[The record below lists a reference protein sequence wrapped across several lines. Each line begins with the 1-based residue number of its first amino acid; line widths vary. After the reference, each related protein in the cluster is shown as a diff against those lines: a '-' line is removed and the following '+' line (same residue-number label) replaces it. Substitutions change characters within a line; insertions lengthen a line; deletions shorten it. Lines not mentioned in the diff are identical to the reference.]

1 MTDMLLRFRGAA
13 LIGLLCLLILAPG
26 GRAAPRR
33 GATEIQSPE
42 VCGRLQVKG
51 RFITCAS
58 GEPFRWRGV
67 TGFRLVHQVARDE
80 EASARRYLSWARDAG
95 FNLIRVVS
103 TATFLFDLSPEDGR
117 AALPRALVLA
127 REFGLYVE
135 VIAVNDSADRDYDWR
150 LHSRLVA
157 ETCAAVDH
165 CIFEF
170 ANEPGH
176 GLQDVRLHDMDSVD
190 RFASAAVD
198 GLDVVWTAGPSWGD
212 DMADSPSGA
221 FVVRHLERAGTPWDM
236 AQRLWG
242 FERLSARLDRPVVSN
257 EPIGFDEQP
266 GAMTG
271 RQRIVDCDAA
281 LVFGALSRVLEV
293 GTTFHLQAG
302 LQNEGPGAL
311 QRLCATDFIRGTRL
325 VPDAVVLNARQVGDP
340 LSPIESVVAGN
351 AERVYAGT
359 GSGRG
364 LVVTFGAGGLPD
376 LAWRPNVEAVLA
388 IDRPEVRIWRVQL
401 GDRTLGG
408 SLWESNPPLPS
419 WTGGDRF

>member
-1 MTDMLLRFRGAA
+1 MTDMLSQLRGAA
-13 LIGLLCLLILAPG
+13 LVGLLCLLILAPG
-26 GRAAPRR
+26 ERATARR
-33 GATEIQSPE
+33 SATGVQSPE
-42 VCGRLQVKG
+42 VCGRLQVTG
-51 RFITCAS
+51 RFFTCAS

-67 TGFRLVHQVARDE
+67 TGFRLVHQVARGE

-117 AALPRALVLA
+117 AALPRALALA
-127 REFGLYVE
+127 REHGLYVE
-135 VIAVNDSADRDYDWR
+135 VIAVNDSADRNYDWR
-150 LHSRLVA
+150 RHGRLVA
-157 ETCAAVDH
+157 EACAAVDH
-165 CIFEF
+165 CVFEF

-176 GLQDVRLHDMDSVD
+176 RLQDVRLHDMDSVD

-198 GLDVVWTAGPSWGD
+198 GLDLVWTAGPSWGD
-212 DMADSPSGA
+212 DMADRPSGA

-236 AQRLWG
+236 AERLQG

-266 GAMTG
+266 GAVTG
-271 RQRIVDCDAA
+271 RQRIVDCDVA
-281 LVFGALSRVLEV
+281 LVFGALSRVFEV

-302 LQNEGPGAL
+302 LQNEAPGSL
-311 QRLCATDFIRGTRL
+311 QRRCATDFIRATRL
-325 VPDAVVLNARQVGDP
+325 VPDDVVLNVRQVGDP
-340 LSPIESVVAGN
+340 LSPIASVASGD

-359 GSGRG
+359 GRGRG

-376 LAWRPNVEAVLA
+376 LSWQPGVRAVLA
-388 IDRPEVRIWRVQL
+388 VDRPEVRIWRVQV
-401 GDRTLGG
+401 GEGTSGG